1 MHIKINLYKDRVFFN
16 TAINS
21 LKDIIFVEDLDINTE
36 REYMKVAIIG
46 AGNMGGALA
55 RGLAKGSIIPTSDI
69 YVSNP
74 STPKLETLKNE
85 FPEINITSN
94 NCTAATAADMI
105 VLAVKPWKVV
115 EVVNELKPH
124 LDYSRQAIASMV
136 GGLGI
141 AQLSEWLDKGD
152 GALPATY
159 IIIPNTAIATMSS
172 MTFISSARSTTQKDA
187 LLLDI
192 FNELGKAMLIEESAM
207 PAATSLAS
215 CGIAYALRYIRSS
228 MEGGV
233 ELGIRAD
240 DAKHIVMQTL
250 RGAVDVLAASDAH
263 PEAEIDRVTTPGGL
277 TIRGLNAMEAAGFT
291 HSVIE
296 GLRASTKR

>member
-1 MHIKINLYKDRVFFN
+1 
-16 TAINS
+16 
-21 LKDIIFVEDLDINTE
+21 
-36 REYMKVAIIG
+36 
-46 AGNMGGALA
+46 MGGAVA
-55 RGLAKGSIIPTSDI
+55 RGLAKGTLVQTSDI

-74 STPKLETLKNE
+74 STPKLEALKGE
-85 FPEINITSN
+85 FPEVNTTTD
-94 NCTAATAADMI
+94 NCAAAVAADLVI
-105 VLAVKPWKVV
+105 LAVKPWKVV
-115 EVVNELKPH
+115 EVLEELKPH
-124 LDYSRQAIASMV
+124 LDYSRQAVASMV

-152 GALPATY
+152 GVLPATY
-159 IIIPNTAIATMSS
+159 ILIPNTAIATMSS
-172 MTFISSARSTTQKDA
+172 MTFISSARSTAERDN
-187 LLLDI
+187 LLLAVFD
-192 FNELGKAMLIEESAM
+192 ELGKAMLIDESAM

-215 CGIAYALRYIRSS
+215 CGIAYAFRYIRAA

-233 ELGIRAD
+233 ELGIRANE
-240 DAKHIVMQTL
+240 AKSIVMQTL
-250 RGAVDVLAASDAH
+250 RGAVDVLEASGAH

>member
-1 MHIKINLYKDRVFFN
+1 
-16 TAINS
+16 
-21 LKDIIFVEDLDINTE
+21 
-36 REYMKVAIIG
+36 
-46 AGNMGGALA
+46 MGGAVA
-55 RGLAKGSIIPTSDI
+55 RGLVKGTLVQTSDI

-74 STPKLETLKNE
+74 STPKLEALKGE
-85 FPEINITSN
+85 FPEVNTTTD
-94 NCTAATAADMI
+94 NCAAAVAADLVI
-105 VLAVKPWKVV
+105 LAVKPWKVV
-115 EVVNELKPH
+115 EVLEELKPH
-124 LDYSRQAIASMV
+124 LDYSRQAVASMV

-152 GALPATY
+152 GVLPATY
-159 IIIPNTAIATMSS
+159 ILIPNTAIATMSS
-172 MTFISSARSTTQKDA
+172 MTFISSARSTAERDN
-187 LLLDI
+187 LLLAV
-192 FNELGKAMLIEESAM
+192 FNELGKAMLIDESAM

-215 CGIAYALRYIRSS
+215 CGIAYAFRYIRAA

-240 DAKHIVMQTL
+240 EAKSIVMQTL
-250 RGAVDVLAASDAH
+250 RGAVDVLEASGAH

>member
-1 MHIKINLYKDRVFFN
+1 
-16 TAINS
+16 
-21 LKDIIFVEDLDINTE
+21 
-36 REYMKVAIIG
+36 
-46 AGNMGGALA
+46 MGGALA
-55 RGLAKGSIIPTSDI
+55 RGLAQGSIVPTSDI

-74 STPKLETLKNE
+74 SAAKLTALKE
-85 FPEINITSN
+85 LFPEINVTTD
-94 NCTAATAADMI
+94 NCKAALSADLV
-105 VLAVKPWKVV
+105 VLAVKPWKVC
-115 EVVNELKPH
+115 EVLNEIKPH
-124 LDYSRQAIASMV
+124 LDYSRQAVASMV
-136 GGLGI
+136 GGLSI
-141 AQLSEWLDKGD
+141 TQLSEWLDRGC
-152 GALPATY
+152 GVLPATY

-172 MTFISSARSTTQKDA
+172 MTFLASARATKEQEA
-187 LLLDI
+187 LILDI
-192 FNELGKAMLIEESAM
+192 FNELGEAMFIDEGLM

-215 CGIAYALRYIRSS
+215 CGIAYALRYIRAA

-250 RGAVDVLAASDAH
+250 RGAVDLLTANNTH

-277 TIRGLNAMEAAGFT
+277 TIKGLNAMEAAGFT

>member
-1 MHIKINLYKDRVFFN
+1 
-16 TAINS
+16 
-21 LKDIIFVEDLDINTE
+21 
-36 REYMKVAIIG
+36 
-46 AGNMGGALA
+46 MGGAVA
-55 RGLAKGSIIPTSDI
+55 RGLVKGTLVQTSDI

-74 STPKLETLKNE
+74 STPKLEALKGE
-85 FPEINITSN
+85 FPEVNTTTD
-94 NCTAATAADMI
+94 NCAAAVAADLVI
-105 VLAVKPWKVV
+105 LAVKPWKVV
-115 EVVNELKPH
+115 EVLEELKPH
-124 LDYSRQAIASMV
+124 LDYSRQAVASMV

-152 GALPATY
+152 GVLPATY
-159 IIIPNTAIATMSS
+159 ILIPNTAIATMSS
-172 MTFISSARSTTQKDA
+172 MTFISSARSTAERDN
-187 LLLDI
+187 LLLAV
-192 FNELGKAMLIEESAM
+192 FNELGKAMLIDESAM

-215 CGIAYALRYIRSS
+215 CGIAYAFRYIRAA

-240 DAKHIVMQTL
+240 EAKSIVMQTL
-250 RGAVDVLAASDAH
+250 RGAVDVLEVSGAH